1 MSKPLPWRSQ
11 NPWAHDNENRCQACN
26 RWCCGEAPVQR
37 RVDAG
42 TRRGDA
48 TEIRSALILRT
59 SKDTFNKCITRLV
72 YARDP
77 SSGFFSPDGSHAFTS
92 EWHHKQKTMTTGFG
106 SDIGSENRRDL
117 VAILQCKYSVTAM
130 MTSLSWDTSHTLVD
144 EENIMMVC
152 GFGPALPLKTFS
164 KALIRR
170 HYLLSSS
177 DQSKFGSCAAI
188 YRDYFQPLSF
198 SGRAFILLLWH
209 LSHPSLTITHDI
221 SPVCP
226 PNAVFHS
233 LISIWRL
240 FRSR

>member
-1 MSKPLPWRSQ
+1 MHVTHQVGFFPLMGHMHSLQ
-11 NPWAHDNENRCQACN
+11 SDTTNR
-26 RWCCGEAPVQR
+26 RLWPLDLG
-37 RVDAG
+37 
-42 TRRGDA
+42 
-48 TEIRSALILRT
+48 LIL
-59 SKDTFNKCITRLV
+59 
-72 YARDP
+72 
-77 SSGFFSPDGSHAFTS
+77 
-92 EWHHKQKTMTTGFG
+92 
-106 SDIGSENRRDL
+106 ENRRDL

-144 EENIMMVC
+144 EENIMMVR

-209 LSHPSLTITHDI
+209 LSHPSLTITRDI